1 MRADQKEKK
10 MRRRLFRLVIF
21 VVALSLAGGLFATSS
36 ATKTLDLGHW
46 TLDRDAASQSGPT
59 ILKASLIVRANRLQ
73 RYWKAPDTDNYW
85 SWMPEL
91 SFTVVGPINTGSAF
105 VVDFTNE
112 AGAPWYSVECETPAS
127 DGTRW
132 QRIGTPTITTHIDK
146 RTTLATGVFG
156 FTIRLRNE
164 LSGANEK
171 VMSGKYKVTK
181 FHIGNNLP
189 AFKNQFEYVVDQDW
203 NLPIGYLYF
212 NTPSDQSM
220 PPLVVS
226 MWFRGELDNTKLAA
240 YLFFN
245 GKQIGS
251 TKEQT
256 GSADYDSAIF
266 ANSHEGTR
274 WERWKF
280 SWGQVRGWNADT
292 SSANNTS
299 QLFFL
304 AANPGEYEVKVLR
317 DGDLARSAKFTVGA
331 DGRLVDNGITQK
343 NNLGGLAMVLPVKLL
358 GTGDGQ
364 WDANAW
370 KTDAFYG
377 NPLTGF
383 SAP

>member
-1 MRADQKEKK
+1 MK
-10 MRRRLFRLVIF
+10 RRSFRFAFF
-21 VVALSLAGGLFATSS
+21 VVTLALTPSLFATPS
-36 ATKTLDLGHW
+36 ATTLNFRHW
-46 TLDRDAASQSGPT
+46 TLDGDVAAQSGPT
-59 ILKASLIVRANRLQ
+59 ILKASVIVRANRLL
-73 RYWKAPDTDNYW
+73 RYWKAPEADNYW

-105 VVDFTNE
+105 FIDFTNE
-112 AGAPWYSVECETPAS
+112 AGAPWCTVECETPAI
-127 DGTRW
+127 DATRW
-132 QRIGTPTITTHIDK
+132 QRISTPAITTHIDK

-156 FTIRLRNE
+156 FTVRMKNE
-164 LSGANEK
+164 LSGTDEK
-171 VMSGKYKVTK
+171 LMSGKYKVSK

-212 NTPSDQSM
+212 NTPADQNM

-240 YLFFN
+240 YLFYN
-245 GKQIGS
+245 GKQIAS

-256 GSADYDSAIF
+256 GGAGYDSAIF
-266 ANSHEGTR
+266 ANSNEGTR
-274 WERWKF
+274 YERWKF

-299 QLFFL
+299 QIFFL

-317 DGDLARSAKFTVGA
+317 DGDLARSAKFTVGP
-331 DGRLVDNGITQK
+331 DGRLVDNGVTQK
-343 NNLGGLAMVLPVKLL
+343 NGLGGLAMILPVKVL

-364 WDANAW
+364 WDASAW

-377 NPLTGF
+377 NPLSGF
-383 SAP
+383 TAP

>member
-1 MRADQKEKK
+1 MKRHSSRFA
-10 MRRRLFRLVIF
+10 ICI
-21 VVALSLAGGLFATSS
+21 VVLSLASSLFAGPRTTRTSDFGPS
-36 ATKTLDLGHW
+36 TFNVAPW
-46 TLDRDAASQSGPT
+46 QSGPT

-85 SWMPEL
+85 SWLPEL
-91 SFTVVGPINTGSAF
+91 SFTVVGPISTGSAF

-112 AGAPWYSVECETPAS
+112 AGAPWYSVECETPAG

-146 RTTLATGVFG
+146 RTTLATGTFG
-156 FTIRLRNE
+156 FTIRLKNE
-164 LSGANEK
+164 LSGTNEK
-171 VMSGKYKVTK
+171 VLSGKYKVSK

-212 NTPSDQSM
+212 NTPFDQAM

-240 YLFFN
+240 YLFYN
-245 GKQIGS
+245 GKQIAS

-274 WERWKF
+274 YERWKF
-280 SWGQVRGWNADT
+280 SWAQVRGWNGNT

-304 AANPGEYEVKVLR
+304 AGNPGEYEVKVLR
-317 DGDLARSAKFTVGA
+317 DGDLARSAKFTIGA

-343 NNLGGLAMVLPVKLL
+343 SSLGGLAMVLPVKVL
-358 GTGDGQ
+358 GAGDGT

-377 NPLTGF
+377 NPLNGF
-383 SAP
+383 VAP

>member
-1 MRADQKEKK
+1 MKRCS
-10 MRRRLFRLVIF
+10 FRLALFI
-21 VVALSLAGGLFATSS
+21 VVLSMTSNFS
-36 ATKTLDLGHW
+36 ASVTTTRSSDFGHW
-46 TLDRDAASQSGPT
+46 TLDSTVRAQTAPT
-59 ILKASLIVRANRLQ
+59 ILKASLIVRANRLL

-105 VVDFTNE
+105 VIDFTNE
-112 AGAPWYSVECETPAS
+112 AGAPWYSVECETPAI
-127 DGTRW
+127 DATRW
-132 QRIGTPTITTHIDK
+132 QRISTPAITTHIDK

-156 FTIRLRNE
+156 FTIRMKNE
-164 LSGANEK
+164 LSGTNEK

-189 AFKNQFEYVVDQDW
+189 AFKNQFEYIVDQDW

-212 NTPSDQSM
+212 NTPADQNM

-240 YLFFN
+240 YLFYN
-245 GKQIGS
+245 GKQIAS

-256 GSADYDSAIF
+256 GGADYDAAIF
-266 ANSHEGTR
+266 ANGHEGTR
-274 WERWKF
+274 YERWKF
-280 SWGQVRGWNADT
+280 SWGQVRGWNTDT
-292 SSANNTS
+292 SSANNAS
-299 QLFFL
+299 QIFFL
-304 AANPGEYEVKVLR
+304 ATHPGEYEVKVLR
-317 DGDLARSAKFTVGA
+317 EGDLARSAKFTVGP

-343 NNLGGLAMVLPVKLL
+343 NSLGGLAMIVPVKVI
-358 GTGDGQ
+358 GSGDGQ

-377 NPLTGF
+377 NPLIGF
-383 SAP
+383 AAP